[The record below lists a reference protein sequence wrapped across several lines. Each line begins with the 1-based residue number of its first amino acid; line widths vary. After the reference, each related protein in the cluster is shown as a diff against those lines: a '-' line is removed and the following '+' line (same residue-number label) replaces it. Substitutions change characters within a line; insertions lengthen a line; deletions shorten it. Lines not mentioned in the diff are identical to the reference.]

1 MPDPQSGRGGLEA
14 IAAELASA
22 PDLTAVGVTSDGV
35 IRSWPS
41 AARSL
46 LGWSA
51 EEIVGRRVEA
61 LFRDEERAELAK
73 RLAGA
78 PGLGEWH
85 VELAGREGEPVPCGV
100 RVFRSPP
107 TPGPAAPSGDP
118 APGPPGTAAS
128 GAGDLVVLLRDRR
141 GDAAAEQRLRWSRS
155 LLSVLGTSTFVLD
168 AGGRIRE
175 IGADWLTESG
185 GDAGSWLGR
194 HIGDLLETDRREILA
209 ALRQAARGGEWSG
222 TAVAGGRPVSLAL
235 RAVRDEHGNLEALVG
250 ARRPPEGGAARDLL
264 RKVPVGLILLDAELR
279 VRETNPELAAICGDD
294 ALPPHPVGLDV
305 RSLGIFQ
312 TRAVQ
317 EALEGLLE
325 GRPFDLPET
334 RLTGTSLRSPVLR
347 LRGEELLDDQGRRA
361 GHLVMALSQGGS
373 DVERQLLRAQ
383 KMESIG
389 NFASGLAHDFGNFV
403 SVILGKA
410 GILRVKLP
418 DDPHITGDLDDI
430 ETAAKR
436 AQHLAQELMKFARG
450 GRNRVERLDVNRLIS
465 EVGSLIRT
473 SVGKRIDV
481 DFRLVDGLP
490 PVAGDEVEM
499 QQLVLNLCLNARDA
513 MPNGGRLTI
522 ETRPITE
529 EQRARLATAA
539 NVTAGV
545 ALVVRDTG
553 VGMPPEV
560 VERIFEPFF
569 TTKQDAT
576 KGAGLGLAMVYGIV
590 RRHGGAIDV
599 KSRVGLGTSFEIV
612 LPAAGVIEEEDPN
625 RRMALV
631 VDDEPAFREM
641 IRLILEEDGYRV
653 TLAASGAEALR
664 IIQEQHESLFLV
676 ILDLRMPGV
685 DGLAVLDE
693 LRSVAPELPVLV
705 TTGYAGA
712 EEQARALERGAR
724 KVLEKPYRVVE
735 LRMALD
741 EILAG
746 KARATPPGSEGRVE
760 SASAAGPSD
769 DSPHAG

>member
-1 MPDPQSGRGGLEA
+1 
-14 IAAELASA
+14 
-22 PDLTAVGVTSDGV
+22 
-35 IRSWPS
+35 
-41 AARSL
+41 
-46 LGWSA
+46 
-51 EEIVGRRVEA
+51 
-61 LFRDEERAELAK
+61 
-73 RLAGA
+73 
-78 PGLGEWH
+78 

-100 RVFRSPP
+100 RLFRS
-107 TPGPAAPSGDP
+107 TPSACGSTAPGGDP
-118 APGPPGTAAS
+118 VREGERPPDS
-128 GAGDLVVLLRDRR
+128 PREDVVVLLRDRR
-141 GDAAAEQRLRWSRS
+141 GDAAAEQRLRWSRA

-175 IGADWLTESG
+175 IDADWLSNG
-185 GDAGSWLGR
+185 RGDSGSWLGR
-194 HIGDLLETDRREILA
+194 HVGELFETDRREILA
-209 ALRQAARGGEWSG
+209 ALRQAARAGEWSG

-250 ARRPPEGGAARDLL
+250 ARRPPEGGEASDLL
-264 RKVPVGLILLDAELR
+264 RKVPLGLILLDPELR
-279 VRETNPELAAICGDD
+279 VRETNPELAAICGED
-294 ALPPHPVGLDV
+294 ALPAHPVGLDV

-325 GRPFDLPET
+325 GRSFDLPET
-334 RLTGTSLRSPVLR
+334 RLTGTSLRSPVIR
-347 LRGEELLDDQGRRA
+347 LRGEELRDETGRRA
-361 GHLVMALSQGGS
+361 GHVVMALSHGGS

-522 ETRPITE
+522 ETRPITD
-529 EQRARLATAA
+529 EQRARLATGA
-539 NVTAGV
+539 NVAAGV

-553 VGMPPEV
+553 VGMPPETL
-560 VERIFEPFF
+560 ERIFEPFF
-569 TTKQDAT
+569 TTKQDPT

-612 LPAAGVIEEEDPN
+612 LPAAGATVEEEPN
-625 RRMALV
+625 RRVALV

-653 TLAASGAEALR
+653 TLAASGVEALR

-693 LRSVAPELPVLV
+693 LRSLAPQLPVLV

-746 KARATPPGSEGRVE
+746 RPPDAPPSSDGAT
-760 SASAAGPSD
+760 SASATRPSD
-769 DSPHAG
+769 DALRAG